1 MYYLNSVEW
10 PPTEEGGLRRL
21 RLGEINLA
29 STLYGYSI
37 HYHKV
42 WIHRE
47 SYLPFNLQNPEQAM
61 APDGEMWF
69 RAEKY
74 QHDFS
79 MPEKGVPQIAQH
91 LFLHEMM
98 HVWQH
103 QRGMWVRMRGA
114 FSWAVDYTYSL
125 DKAKLFDYGL
135 EQQASI
141 VSDYWLL
148 KHYGFVGND
157 GLHAYRD
164 YNPSESVLALMQ
176 KYEKIL
182 GSFPG

>member
-1 MYYLNSVEW
+1 MYSPGSVEW
-10 PPTEEGGLRRL
+10 PQTKDGGLRRL

-29 STLYGYSI
+29 SSLYGYSI
-37 HYHKV
+37 RYNQV
-42 WIHRE
+42 WIHLE
-47 SYLPFNLQNPEQAM
+47 SYLPFNLQNPVQAM
-61 APDGEMWF
+61 SPDGEMWF
-69 RAEKY
+69 RPEKY
-74 QHDFS
+74 EHDFS
-79 MPEKGVPQIAQH
+79 TPEKQKTPNAQH

-114 FSWAVDYTYSL
+114 FSWAADYTYSL
-125 DKAKLFDYGL
+125 DRANLLHYSL

-148 KHYGFVGND
+148 KHYGFLTNEHLYD
-157 GLHAYRD
+157 YRD
-164 YNPSESVLALMQ
+164 YDPSAPVLILMQ
-176 KYEKIL
+176 KYEKVL

>member
-1 MYYLNSVEW
+1 MYYPNSVDW
-10 PPTEEGGLRRL
+10 PKTEEGGLRRL

-29 STLYGYSI
+29 STLYGFSI

-47 SYLPFNLQNPEQAM
+47 SYLPFNLQNPGQAM
-61 APDGEMWF
+61 APNGEMWF
-69 RAEKY
+69 RSEKY
-74 QHDFS
+74 EDDFS
-79 MPEKGVPQIAQH
+79 MPVKEETPVAQH

-114 FSWAVDYTYSL
+114 FSWIADYSYSF
-125 DKAKLFDYGL
+125 DKANLLDYGL

-148 KHYGFVGND
+148 KHYGFQNNEH
-157 GLHAYRD
+157 LHD
-164 YNPSESVLALMQ
+164 YKDYDPSEPFLALMR
-176 KYEKIL
+176 KYEKVL
-182 GSFPG
+182 ESFPG